1 MPSNV
6 MLLGGVYLR
15 PIGIEIE
22 AATWNGIPAMD
33 GHNYRLG
40 NSDGKFIHDG
50 SVTSGLEWA
59 SKPLLP
65 KQFDRGQKL
74 ISTLVDSL
82 LAISDDLQANGVMFD
97 ATCGYHVHV
106 DARDWSYWEVAKVWA
121 NFIQVQHWVYL
132 LCHPDREALNA
143 RRNRYYCNR
152 YELGLAKV
160 LRKLLRAGNS
170 AVKQWMTQQLFLT
183 TSEVI
188 ADTVRRQKREA
199 AVARYN
205 ATARPTNNPGFTA
218 KDLMAHKSFKYHN
231 NRYYGFNIMP
241 WHLQGTVEF
250 RMQGHP
256 LNSEDIVMWP
266 LFVCNLTH
274 RLLNGPVLTKEPATF
289 EEFLA
294 WLELPDVLKSYAQ
307 QKYEQF
313 RQLRINTTVVPNYER
328 LV

>member
-1 MPSNV
+1 MPTNV
-6 MLLGGVYLR
+6 MLFGGVYLR

-22 AATWNGIPAMD
+22 AAAWGGIPALD
-33 GHNYRLG
+33 NHNYKLG
-40 NSDGKFIHDG
+40 NTDGKFIHDG

-59 SKPLLP
+59 SKPIIP
-65 KQFDRGQKL
+65 KQLDRNNKL
-74 ISTLVDSL
+74 TSTLVDSL
-82 LAISDDLQANGVMFD
+82 LAISDDLQANGVLFD

-106 DARDWSYWEVAKVWA
+106 DARDWSYWEVTKVWA
-121 NFIQVQHWVYL
+121 NYINIQHWVYL
-132 LCHPDREALNA
+132 LCHPDREAINV

-152 YELGLAKV
+152 YEVGLNKV
-160 LRKLLRAGNS
+160 LRKLLRAGN
-170 AVKQWMTQQLFLT
+170 AEVKRWMTQQLFLT

-188 ADTVRRQKREA
+188 ADTVRRQQREA

-218 KDLMAHKSFKYHN
+218 KDLMAHKAFKYHN

-266 LFVCNLTH
+266 LFVCNLVH
-274 RLLNGPVLTKEPATF
+274 KLLNGPVLKKELPTF

-294 WLELPDVLKSYAQ
+294 WLDLPEVLNTYVQ

-313 RQLRINTTVVPNYER
+313 RQLRITTAVVPNYER